1 MGMQVLGEF
10 LIELGLVGI
19 EELEEALEIQH
30 REPVKKLGQILVEK
44 GYLTPGGLER
54 ALNLQKTHRE
64 HGPDKNREQIKGY
77 LRRVQLFDELSDS
90 DLETL
95 AGACYEEEFLQDHP
109 LFAEGEVGDA
119 LYVVIAG
126 AVRLVK
132 SGPQGR
138 EQELAV
144 IKMGNFLGE
153 MALIDKGPRSAT
165 AQIQRNTIL
174 LVLSKR
180 QLDILL
186 ERDHEIALKIYRIFA
201 KTLSERLRIANA
213 RVTELSNKLRA
224 SGVFEPGMHI
234 SQPKQG

>member
-1 MGMQVLGEF
+1 MGMQILGEF
-10 LIELGLVGI
+10 LIELGLVGM
-19 EELEEALEIQH
+19 EELEEALEIQN

-54 ALNLQKTHRE
+54 ALNLQKHYRE

-77 LRRVQLFDELSDS
+77 LRRVHLFDGLSDS
-90 DLETL
+90 DLETV
-95 AGACYEEEFLQDHP
+95 AGACYEEAFLEDHT
-109 LFAEGEVGDA
+109 LFNEGEVGDA

-132 SGPQGR
+132 SSPQGQ

-144 IKMGNFLGE
+144 IGMGDFLGE
-153 MALIDKGPRSAT
+153 MALIDKGPRSAS
-165 AQIQRNTIL
+165 ALIKRNTTL

-180 QLDILL
+180 QLDILM

-201 KTLSERLRIANA
+201 TTLSERLRTANA
-213 RVTELSNKLRA
+213 RVTELANKVRA
-224 SGVFEPGMHI
+224 AGVYEPGIHI
-234 SQPKQG
+234 RPPK